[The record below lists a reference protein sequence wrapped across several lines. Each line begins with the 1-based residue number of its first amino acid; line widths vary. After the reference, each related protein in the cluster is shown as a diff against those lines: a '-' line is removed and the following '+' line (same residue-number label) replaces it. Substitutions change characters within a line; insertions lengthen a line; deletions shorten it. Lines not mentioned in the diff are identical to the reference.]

1 MVDTIGSR
9 PVAKQA
15 CRTEKKAGTA
25 TRRLARGRCSVYIV
39 TSSQTGAGPLDCR
52 GTRYRCF
59 HLAEALRNA
68 GYIAA
73 VYPHDTFLEAPN
85 PVFDI
90 YAFHRPSAGDE
101 RLRTVVGALRK
112 LQKTLVA
119 DIDRYIFREQENE
132 DETIGQARADQVRAL
147 RLFEHVTAATTALT
161 EHAEKH
167 HAMAEV
173 QVITNSILPS
183 LLGLVESQGTNLLA
197 RPDRT
202 IGYAHWPDSAT
213 ADFSAV
219 QDVLFKT
226 VAEDQ
231 TARLILFGP
240 VKPPAHLENH
250 PRVELRPAIRP
261 SDLPFLFA
269 ECACIVGPLED
280 SERGQSTSRAGYLE
294 ASLAGCK
301 YVATP
306 LLCKNTVLRVRKA
319 VLE

>member
-1 MVDTIGSR
+1 MADAIGSR
-9 PVAKQA
+9 PVAKQV

-119 DIDRYIFREQENE
+119 DIDRYIFGEQENE

-231 TARLILFGP
+231 TARLILLAQSSLQHIW
-240 VKPPAHLENH
+240 KTIHAWS
-250 PRVELRPAIRP
+250 
-261 SDLPFLFA
+261 SDL
-269 ECACIVGPLED
+269 
-280 SERGQSTSRAGYLE
+280 QSGHQICRSCSQNAHVSSDLWRIRSV
-294 ASLAGCK
+294 ASPPREQDTWK
-301 YVATP
+301 P
-306 LLCKNTVLRVRKA
+306 LLPAANMWSRLPLIYSVSRRRT
-319 VLE
+319 